1 MKIHRVKGR
10 FRMGKRKGDWQRFS
24 KEVISSSE
32 EEAKEKIY
40 SLFGSKHRVS
50 RTNIKFYDIEEI
62 SEEEIEDYL
71 IKSKIEME
79 A

>member
-1 MKIHRVKGR
+1 
-10 FRMGKRKGDWQRFS
+10 MGKRKGDWQRFS

-50 RTNIKFYDIEEI
+50 RTNIKFYEIKEI